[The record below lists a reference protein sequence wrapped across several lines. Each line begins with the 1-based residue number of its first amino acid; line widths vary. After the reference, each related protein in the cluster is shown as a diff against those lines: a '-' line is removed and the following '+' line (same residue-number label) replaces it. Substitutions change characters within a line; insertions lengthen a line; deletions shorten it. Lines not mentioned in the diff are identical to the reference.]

1 MMICDWAWAS
11 VITFFYE
18 LIFQNAV
25 SRICGFGNFISI
37 MYAIE
42 CGACEIDVILL
53 EDENEQKRRN
63 NY

>member
-1 MMICDWAWAS
+1 MGFCNY
-11 VITFFYE
+11 TLYE
-18 LIFQNAV
+18 LIFKMAV
-25 SRICGFGNFISI
+25 RYDGFGNFIPI

>member
-1 MMICDWAWAS
+1 MGSCNYIP
-11 VITFFYE
+11 YE
-18 LIFQNAV
+18 LIFQNGCHADG
-25 SRICGFGNFISI
+25 GFGNFISI